1 MTERDREPVT
11 AIHRA
16 FPAFLKAHVE
26 AVVAALPEAAG
37 APSDGFTVNVGDE
50 LIVIPYRVY
59 IPESPPF
66 DASLSTVETLIAACI
81 YSRHHD
87 GFVRQRQLR
96 SLLIAHDDWVVPFVL
111 QLAGEY
117 VVEILQMLDSH
128 TQSLSGDQYR
138 QFTSSNPL
146 FIERTKARIVS
157 YWNCYYR
164 SEYPNFKDYPGYRIG
179 EALGWWN
186 SSAGKL

>member
-1 MTERDREPVT
+1 M
-11 AIHRA
+11 AAFYRA
-16 FPAFLKAHVE
+16 FPASMKAHVD
-26 AVVAALPEAAG
+26 AVVAALPVAHR
-37 APSDGFTVNVGDE
+37 APSDGFAVNVGDE
-50 LIVIPYRVY
+50 VIVIPYRVY

-81 YSRHHD
+81 YSRHFD
-87 GFVRQRQLR
+87 GFVRQRQLS
-96 SLLIAHDDWVVPFVL
+96 SLLIADDDWVVPFVL

-117 VVEILQMLDSH
+117 VVEILQLLDRH

-164 SEYPNFKDYPGYRIG
+164 NQYPNFRNYPGYRIG
-179 EALGWWN
+179 EVLGMWN
-186 SSAGKL
+186 SAAGEL